1 MNITRRDGLRIAA
14 AAVASSCCGQSF
26 AAEPYPVRPVRIVVG
41 FPPGS
46 TADIIARLLG
56 QSLSSRLGQPF
67 VIENRPGASGNLAT
81 ESVVRAAPDGY
92 TLLFVTSPNAVN
104 ATFYENL
111 SFNFLRDIV
120 PVAGVG
126 RGPLVLLASS
136 SLPAR
141 TIPEFIAYARTPG
154 VKISMASSGTGTITH
169 VAGELFKLAA
179 EVPMLHVPYRGETPA
194 ITDVIAGQVQ
204 VMFANL
210 PPAIAHINAGRLR
223 ALALTTA
230 QRNPV
235 LPEVPAM
242 TEYLPGYE
250 ASGWQGLGAPSGTAE
265 QIVLQVSREVQS
277 ALQEDAMRER
287 LAALGVDPL
296 PLPNDA
302 FGRFVTA
309 ETEKWAKVVRS
320 ARIKPD

>member
-1 MNITRRDGLRIAA
+1 
-14 AAVASSCCGQSF
+14 
-26 AAEPYPVRPVRIVVG
+26 VRPVRIVVG

-179 EVPMLHVPYRGETPA
+179 EIPMLHVPYRGEAPA
-194 ITDVIAGQVQ
+194 ITDMIAGQVQ

-210 PPAIAHINAGRLR
+210 PPALEHVRAGRLH
-223 ALALTTA
+223 ALAVTTA
-230 QRNPV
+230 QRSPV
-235 LPEVPAM
+235 LPEVSAM

-250 ASGWQGLGAPSGTAE
+250 ASGWQGLGAPVGTE
-265 QIVLQVSREVQS
+265 DPIVQQLSREVQS
-277 ALQEDAMRER
+277 ALGENAMHDR

-296 PLPNDA
+296 LLPKNEFD
-302 FGRFVTA
+302 RFVTA